1 MSLCALAINNLMHYC
16 LTCAGN
22 TVHALPATVTEL
34 PAKSLILRCIQRPR
48 MPGEWWMSKGNDI
61 QKKKK
66 KDVWADERMEESM
79 MDDTLFR
86 ESVRG
91 SVIGLTSL

>member
-1 MSLCALAINNLMHYC
+1 MIY
-16 LTCAGN
+16 
-22 TVHALPATVTEL
+22 
-34 PAKSLILRCIQRPR
+34 KR
-48 MPGEWWMSKGNDI
+48 
-61 QKKKK
+61 KK
-66 KDVWADERMEESM
+66 KDVWVDERMEESM